1 MKYAAYYFK
10 RRLADEM
17 SCTLFLFEKSVII
30 CEKIAQGGREEQNN
44 VHHFDFLMSF
54 KVCYLYHIKGLYQ
67 LVTIPLRNHA
77 KTHFYE
83 FFV

>member
-1 MKYAAYYFK
+1 MKYAANYFK

-54 KVCYLYHIKGLYQ
+54 KVCYTAIK
-67 LVTIPLRNHA
+67 LRLHMIT
-77 KTHFYE
+77 K
-83 FFV
+83 